1 LDHPL
6 WEEGDGKG
14 SEKAIGGR
22 ENLRKNKKIKK

>member
-1 LDHPL
+1 L